1 MSLLDNSTND
11 CDSLESFLLIS
22 YNSIIYKI
30 YVVLNSYLEENKYL
44 KNYKEKIEKQK
55 KLVFYSSE
63 IPTISIIDY
72 LYRIQSLTNIE
83 DSTLIISLIYID
95 KICEKASIILT
106 EYNIHRLLFSS
117 ILVAIKY
124 NEDSHYGHK
133 IYAKIGGIPAKE
145 LKKLE
150 NEFLRLIQFDLYIN
164 KNSFEKYI
172 QYFKKV
178 NELSKKLNNKNKEIL

>member
-1 MSLLDNSTND
+1 MSILRFSTKD
-11 CDSLESFLLIS
+11 YEISERYLIP
-22 YNSIIYKI
+22 YNTLIYKI
-30 YVVLNSYLEENKYL
+30 YIILDSILEENKYL
-44 KNYKEKIEKQK
+44 KNYKEKIDKQK
-55 KLVFYSSE
+55 KLVFYSNE

-83 DSTLIISLIYID
+83 DSTLIIALIYID

-117 ILVAIKY
+117 ILIAIKY
-124 NEDSHYGHK
+124 NEDSYFGLK
-133 IYAKIGGIPAKE
+133 LYAKIAGIPAKE

-150 NEFLRLIQFDLYIN
+150 SEYLRLIQFDLYVN

-172 QYFKKV
+172 KYIKKI
-178 NELSKKLNNKNKEIL
+178 KKINNKNKDIL